1 MLLWGLKK
9 AMHLWEFL
17 LNLCKVLTFSFL
29 DLEVNKSLSFWPS
42 NPQRPGG
49 SCSNLRAPDP
59 AGLWAP
65 ESQLSSGRETSTW
78 FPGGVS
84 EPIIVRHGL
93 YGRGVS
99 EATTCVFFIV
109 SKTPPPAYG
118 THGIRQNHT
127 VASLGCSSAPAVCI
141 AKSSQRNRSKPFI
154 RSRSAGWF
162 FSSKCCF
169 QTPGRLPDLS
179 LLPPTSPP
187 LWGPEFGISFSDSF
201 LLIGSISSQSQI
213 ELWKTEVR
221 RILCSEESEVGVS
234 LGSQT

>member
-109 SKTPPPAYG
+109 SKTPPCIWHPWYKAEPYSCQPWLQLS
-118 THGIRQNHT
+118 T
-127 VASLGCSSAPAVCI
+127 GCLHCQV
-141 AKSSQRNRSKPFI
+141 KSK
-154 RSRSAGWF
+154 
-162 FSSKCCF
+162 
-169 QTPGRLPDLS
+169 
-179 LLPPTSPP
+179 
-187 LWGPEFGISFSDSF
+187 
-201 LLIGSISSQSQI
+201 
-213 ELWKTEVR
+213 
-221 RILCSEESEVGVS
+221 ES
-234 LGSQT
+234 